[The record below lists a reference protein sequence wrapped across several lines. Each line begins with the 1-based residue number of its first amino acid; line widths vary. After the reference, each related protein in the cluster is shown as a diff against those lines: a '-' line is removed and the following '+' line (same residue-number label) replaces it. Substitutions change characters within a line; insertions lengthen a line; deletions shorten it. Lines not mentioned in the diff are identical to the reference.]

1 MERAILVG
9 IRTDG
14 QDAAAFDDALV
25 ELHRLAETAGAE
37 VVYTVTQKRHQPD
50 PAWYMGRGKAEE
62 VARLAEEAEA
72 DLVIVDQELSPA
84 QVRNLEAV
92 IPCKVID
99 RTQLILDIFAQRA
112 RTKEGKLQVELAQ
125 LRYLLPRL
133 AGKGRELSRL
143 GGGIGT
149 RGPGETKL
157 EVDRRR
163 IRRRIAD
170 LEDELAEVVR
180 HRVLLRERRR
190 RGGVFRVALVGY
202 TNAGKSTLLNRL
214 TRANVLA
221 EDKLFATLDP
231 TVRRLKLPSGHDAVL
246 IDTVGFIQNLP
257 THLVAA
263 FRATLEEVCDA
274 DLLLHVVDASHPN
287 ADRHIAVVRQVLA
300 DIGAAHLPELLVWN
314 KIDLLPPHARLFVDH
329 PDEIA
334 ISAYSDR
341 DLERLWQRI
350 DALRQR
356 DFVTVRL
363 RVPVSAGRLLASIHE
378 HAVVRRWQ
386 LDESGSAY
394 TLEASMDRQTA
405 RRLAQSG
412 IFVHILDVEGNQHD

>member
-9 IRTDG
+9 IRTSE
-14 QDAAAFDDALV
+14 QDAQAFDDALA
-25 ELHRLAETAGAE
+25 ELRRLAETAGAE
-37 VVYTVTQKRHQPD
+37 VLHTVTQRRERPD

-62 VARLAEEAEA
+62 VAHLAEAEEA

-84 QVRNLEAV
+84 QVRNLETV

-99 RTQLILDIFAQRA
+99 RTQLILDIFSQRA

-133 AGKGRELSRL
+133 AGKGRDLSRL

-163 IRRRIAD
+163 IKRRIAD

-180 HRVLLRERRR
+180 HRALLRARRR
-190 RGGVFRVALVGY
+190 KDGVFRVALVGY

-214 TRANVLA
+214 TRAHVLA

-231 TVRRLKLPSGHDAVL
+231 TARRLRLPSGHDAVL

-257 THLVAA
+257 HHLVAA
-263 FRATLEEVCDA
+263 FRATLEEARDA
-274 DLLLHVVDASHPN
+274 DLLLHIVDASHPS

-314 KIDLLPPHARLFVDH
+314 KIDRLAPHARLFPDA

-334 ISAYSDR
+334 ISAFSDQ
-341 DLERLWQRI
+341 DLERLRQRI
-350 DALRQR
+350 DAARQR
-356 DFVTVRL
+356 AFVTVRL
-363 RVPVSAGRLLASIHE
+363 RVPVSDGRLLADVHE
-378 HAVVRRWQ
+378 RAVVRRSQ
-386 LDESGSAY
+386 LDESGAFF
-394 TLEASMDRQTA
+394 TLEAAMDRQTA

-412 IFVHILDVEGNQHD
+412 IPIAILDAEGNPHG